1 MGTARNVER
10 RIERLVDGLAG
21 AMFGGPLHPSE
32 FGIRLLR
39 EADLAIE
46 QEPAGPAIPNRYVL
60 TVHTAQT
67 VPDALPRH
75 LEHLLEETAMER
87 GWRLNG
93 PAGVLI
99 EHSDQMARTEISC
112 RSERAPGPRPPWG
125 RLVPQSGAP
134 YQLIYNRVLVGR
146 SEDCDVSIADAEIS
160 RLHALIWREGGRIW
174 INDLDSANG
183 TSVDGGTITIPVSID
198 DGAVVSFGP
207 ATFDL
212 RTP

>member
-1 MGTARNVER
+1 VGTARNLER

-21 AMFGGPLHPSE
+21 VMFGGPLHPSE
-32 FGIRLLR
+32 LGIRLLR
-39 EADLAIE
+39 EADLGIE
-46 QEPAGPAIPNRYVL
+46 QEPAGPAVPSRYIL
-60 TVHTAQT
+60 TLHTAQQ

-75 LEHLLEETAMER
+75 LELLLEETAMER

-93 PAGVLI
+93 PASVVI
-99 EHSDQMARTEISC
+99 EHSDQVAKTEISC

-134 YQLIYNRVLVGR
+134 FPLMYNRVLVGR
-146 SEDCDVSIADAEIS
+146 SVECDVSIADVGAS
-160 RLHALIWREGGRIW
+160 RLHALIWREGARIW
-174 INDLDSANG
+174 INDLNSANG
-183 TSVDGGTITIPVSID
+183 TSVDGGAITKPTPID

-207 ATFDL
+207 VTFDF